1 MSTTR
6 SIPRPSNKA
15 NCWRLR
21 HTIPGVAAAGM
32 PVLYEGP
39 HPDDPTEHRI
49 IVLRCRTRI
58 TVPAYYLNPPARDH
72 WTTPTGQQ
80 TA

>member
-1 MSTTR
+1 
-6 SIPRPSNKA
+6 
-15 NCWRLR
+15 
-21 HTIPGVAAAGM
+21 M